1 MLNEEIC
8 NKIEELRLKGYSYRE
23 IEKETGVSKSQINRY
38 LNGEIPIKIDS
49 GTVWDN
55 SGTDL
60 RQQKQNNINKLTFE
74 DKENIINDIQT
85 DLYPQI
91 KEELNNILRD
101 NVPASKEDI
110 QELLKE
116 IKKIDKRIDFQKE
129 IFKEILKDNYPVV
142 INKIKNNLGF

>member
-23 IEKETGVSKSQINRY
+23 IEKETGIKKDKIMRY
-38 LNGEIPIKIDS
+38 FKGNVPIKTQNATECDRFA
-49 GTVWDN
+49 
-55 SGTDL
+55 TDL

-74 DKENIINDIQT
+74 DKENIINEIQT

-91 KEELNNILRD
+91 KEELNNILKD